1 MLIGLI
7 AKISNSR
14 FPLWK
19 LVGHLLTSSLPSC
32 SHLDSNP
39 KVIAY

>member
-7 AKISNSR
+7 SKISNSR

-19 LVGHLLTSSLPSC
+19 LVEHLLTSSLHSC
-32 SHLDSNP
+32 SPLGQQSKN
-39 KVIAY
+39 YR